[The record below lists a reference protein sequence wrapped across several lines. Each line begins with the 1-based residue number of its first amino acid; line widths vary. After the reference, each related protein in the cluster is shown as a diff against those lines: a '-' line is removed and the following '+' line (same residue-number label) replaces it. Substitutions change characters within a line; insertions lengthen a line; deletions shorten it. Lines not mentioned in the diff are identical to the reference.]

1 MAWMA
6 GRIPWFED
14 DVTSDPFRFFYRDGL
29 NRRREMR
36 IEPPDGTQ
44 SFPWHRIFESERFA
58 QRRRLPGMDILIA
71 FAIKS
76 AISPNIQ
83 PSR

>member
-1 MAWMA
+1 MA

-44 SFPWHRIFESERFA
+44 PFLRHRIFESERFA
-58 QRRRLPGMDILIA
+58 QRRRLPEMDISIA
-71 FAIKS
+71 FAMKS